1 MDASTSWRST
11 AATATSYAVSRA
23 SRWPKRVYSADRIQS
38 PVGVVVI
45 AERSLKVRSSIREK
59 TAKPMAMVAATA
71 PNMPLTSV
79 TPIAFTLSDGVQTIT
94 NLTPIFNVNF
104 SVATGSAGQIR
115 FWMMNVGPGPHGLGP
130 YIFSSGTEDP
140 DNTSDGGSNDEIH
153 QSHGANF
160 GVPGTWTT
168 VGSVADTGSTLSLM
182 TLTLMALG
190 VAVRRFKWAAV

>member
-1 MDASTSWRST
+1 MKTKIVLFFEVALAVGFLT
-11 AATATSYAVSRA
+11 AASVQAIPTTYQYTGNAFTDVTAPYTTSDFVTATLTL
-23 SRWPKRVYSADRIQS
+23 AD
-38 PVGVVVI
+38 P
-45 AERSLKVRSSIREK
+45 L
-59 TAKPMAMVAATA
+59 A

-79 TPIAFTLSDGVQTIT
+79 TSIAFTLSDGVQTIT